1 MPHARS
7 DGAQIYYEETGSGA
21 PLVFLHEFAGD
32 HRSWRDAVRR
42 FSRDYRCITIAARGY
57 PPSDVPDDDAAYGQ
71 EIANRDVIAVL
82 DAAGVDRAHVVGLSM
97 GAYTT
102 LQLAIYFPERL
113 LSAVAAG
120 AGAGALKATRQQF
133 LAEAAA
139 SASAM
144 ERAVRLD
151 ARQIGLGPTRVQLQN
166 KDPQGWQTMIDHL
179 AEHPPKGAAK
189 VLRNVQGGRPSLYDL
204 ETELRDVR
212 TPVLLIVGDEDEPC
226 LDPNLFMKRVMP
238 AAQLAMLPGC
248 GHVLNYEEP
257 AGFNALVGAFL
268 SSVERG
274 RWRPRDPRAGATS
287 GGTFAT
293 VFGGSDQER

>member
-1 MPHARS
+1 MPHALS
-7 DGAQIYYEETGSGA
+7 DGTRIYYEETGSGT
-21 PLVFLHEFAGD
+21 PLAFLHEYAGD

-57 PPSDVPDDDAAYGQ
+57 PPSDVPDNDAAYGQ
-71 EIANRDVIAVL
+71 DIANRDVIAVL

-102 LQLAIYFPERL
+102 LQLTIHFPERL
-113 LSAVAAG
+113 VSAVAAG

-139 SASAM
+139 SAAAM
-144 ERAVRLD
+144 ERATRLD

-166 KDPQGWQTMIDHL
+166 KDPLGWQTMIDHL
-179 AEHPPKGAAK
+179 AEHPPRGAAK
-189 VLRNVQGGRPSLYDL
+189 VLRNVQGRRPSLYDL
-204 ETELRDVR
+204 EAELRAVT

-226 LDPNLFMKRVMP
+226 LDPNLFMKRIMP
-238 AAQLAMLPGC
+238 AARLAMLPGS

-257 AGFNALVGAFL
+257 ARFNELVGTFL
-268 SSVERG
+268 ASVERG
-274 RWRPRDPRAGATS
+274 RWRPRDSRAVAAP
-287 GGTFAT
+287 GGSFAT
-293 VFGGSDQER
+293 AFGEVDREP